1 MGLKKDI
8 AMSATPASV
17 RPGALRGAEELPAP
31 VSGQR
36 HEIGSPVGRLTYYSA
51 SPETDGKLPPLL
63 LIHSINAAGS
73 AYEVKPL
80 YEHYR
85 RSRTVYALELP
96 GFGHSERGQREYSVR
111 MMTDAI
117 LIMVGEIQNVHGRG
131 PIDALAVSLSSEFLA
146 RAVTETPLKFRTAA
160 LVSPTG
166 FRSRDAATKWRD
178 GTRAMPWLH
187 ALFEF
192 PLWSEAFFRLLTS
205 RAGIRYFL
213 RKTWGGPDIDEGL
226 AEYDYLT
233 TRQPGAQ
240 HAPYYFVSGY
250 LFSENIIRI
259 YHSLTL
265 PVWMAHGVRGDF
277 VDYTNKT
284 VVQDR
289 ANWTIQVFPTG
300 AMPHFEAKDDF
311 VRAYEAFLAAVPVVS
326 PA

>member
-1 MGLKKDI
+1 MT
-8 AMSATPASV
+8 AAVPTVSFV
-17 RPGALRGAEELPAP
+17 ALRGAAELPAP

-51 SPETDGKLPPLL
+51 APEACGDFPPLL

-73 AYEVKPL
+73 AYEIKPL

-85 RSRTVYALELP
+85 QSRTVYALELP
-96 GFGHSERGQREYSVR
+96 GFGHSERGKRAYTVR

-117 LIMVGEIQNVHGRG
+117 LIMIKEIQDIHGRG
-131 PIDALAVSLSSEFLA
+131 PIDALALSLSSEFLA
-146 RAVTETPLKFRTAA
+146 RAVTEEPLGFRSVA

-166 FRSRDAATKWRD
+166 FRSRDATTKWHD

-192 PLWSEAFFRLLTS
+192 PLWSAAFFRLLTS
-205 RAGIRYFL
+205 QAGIRYFL
-213 RKTWGGPDIDEGL
+213 RKTWGSPEIDQGL
-226 AEYDYLT
+226 ADYDYLT
-233 TRQPGAQ
+233 THQPGAQ

-250 LFSENIIRI
+250 LFSEDIIRL

-277 VDYTNKT
+277 VDYSNETL
-284 VVQDR
+284 VSGR
-289 ANWTIQVFPTG
+289 ANWTVQVFPTG
-300 AMPHFEAKDDF
+300 ALPHFEKQSGF
-311 VRAYEAFLAAVPVVS
+311 VQAYDAFLAAVPTA
-326 PA
+326 PPP